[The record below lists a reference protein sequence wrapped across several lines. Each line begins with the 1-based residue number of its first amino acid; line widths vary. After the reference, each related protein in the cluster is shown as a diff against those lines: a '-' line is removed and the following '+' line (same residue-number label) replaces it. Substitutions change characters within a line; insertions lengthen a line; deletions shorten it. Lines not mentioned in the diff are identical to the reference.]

1 MITKIK
7 PRFAALKNNHG
18 FTLMELCMVI
28 AIIGLLAT
36 IAIENYMESRRHMA
50 DAAALAEA
58 QGLGKAVLNTF
69 IDDNDVDLTHNI
81 ADGRQIG
88 ALDNSGNARKPIF
101 NLSPVM
107 EATINGSSNWM
118 GSGSGYVEATI
129 EHPLGSKQYFLVID
143 EASAFTSFPEY

>member
-1 MITKIK
+1 MITGIK
-7 PRFAALKNNHG
+7 PTCAALKNNRG

-50 DAAALAEA
+50 DAAALSEA

-81 ADGRQIG
+81 GDGRQIG
-88 ALDNSGNARKPIF
+88 AVDTSGNARKPIF
-101 NLSPVM
+101 HLSPVM
-107 EATINGSSNWM
+107 EVEINGSSNWM
-118 GSGSGYVEATI
+118 GSGNGYVEATL
-129 EHPLGSKQYFLVID
+129 EHPLGSKQYFIVID
-143 EASAFTSFPEY
+143 EANAFTSFPEY